1 MLIQGN
7 TVCENQWPALSG
19 LFSSTEKGLHQYHGV
34 QWFDSHT
41 RVIFLVC
48 PFCSFKRCINKYM
61 YDDLRSFNSLPVSS
75 FMCFPYIQL
84 FQCLPF
90 ILSNSISWLVS
101 SIILI
106 VMVVVMVMV
115 FIHIVIVI
123 VIVIM
128 MKMGSTPIQAWIF
141 QTFFW
146 QLPKLHLWLRWSTS
160 FH

>member
-7 TVCENQWPALSG
+7 TVCENQWPALSW
-19 LFSSTEKGLHQYHGV
+19 LISSTEKGLHQYHRV

-41 RVIFLVC
+41 RVIFLGS
-48 PFCSFKRCINKYM
+48 PFCSFKRCVNNYM

-75 FMCFPYIQL
+75 FMCFPYTQL
-84 FQCLPF
+84 FQCHPF

-101 SIILI
+101 SIIII
-106 VMVVVMVMV
+106 VMVL
-115 FIHIVIVI
+115 HIVIVI

-146 QLPKLHLWLRWSTS
+146 QLPKLHLWLQWSTS